1 MPVRLGKDSKSC
13 YAQWGKEGKK
23 YYYTCGNE
31 SSMNEAKKKA
41 LQQGIAVEIS
51 KVTEKGNE

>member
-1 MPVRLGKDSKSC
+1 MPVRTGKDKEGC

-31 SSMNEAKKKA
+31 RSKNYAEKKA

-51 KVTEKGNE
+51 KVIEKDK